1 MIKKSKFLKR
11 NLLRRPYVVC
21 SDRATLSCEVFSHK
35 NLSRCYLANDV
46 FPWLARIHRAGIVW
60 PDISHSALR
69 IIFVCAVM

>member
-35 NLSRCYLANDV
+35 NLSRVA
-46 FPWLARIHRAGIVW
+46 I
-60 PDISHSALR
+60 LR
-69 IIFVCAVM
+69 MMYFLGSQGYIELVLFGQIFHIAPYVLFLFVL